1 MTSRL
6 FRPALLVLS
15 FCAAASI
22 AGPVFAQVGVRPADQ
37 WIATLDNPERIAG
50 MKVAELIE
58 KLGVQR
64 EMVVADVGAGSG
76 VLTGPLALATGPRG
90 VVYASDIDKALLAHI
105 EKRAQDSR
113 LPNIRTVLGS
123 FTDPLLPQA
132 VDLALMND
140 VLHHVQDRA
149 AYLKN
154 LARHLKKGGRL
165 AIVEF
170 KPEGSPHQGQPELIV
185 SEAQVNDWAD
195 AAGLER
201 SQAFALYAD
210 RYFVIYAKR

>member
-201 SQAFALYAD
+201 SEAFALYAA
-210 RYFVIYAKR
+210 RSFVI

>member
-50 MKVAELIE
+50 MKVPELIE
-58 KLGVQR
+58 KLGIQR

-210 RYFVIYAKR
+210 RYFVFYTKG